1 MGNLR
6 WKAAAVPRLFRAIN
20 LKLAIC
26 LINGWVGDEVTSRC
40 SHNLGPWD
48 ILDSIQLFQ
57 SIAKLSYE
65 VDELILKTMIKE
77 VLYFRNLFFFYK
89 LISKQ
94 YNVWNHTCKNGGC
107 GNWSIHME
115 FSFQTALCQES
126 YCSCKLYK
134 YSTIFVI
141 WNRVPIYKS
150 CHFQHLNEDISLPC
164 F

>member
-6 WKAAAVPRLFRAIN
+6 WKAITVPHLFRAII

-26 LINGWVGDEVTSRC
+26 LINGWVGDKVTSRC

-57 SIAKLSYE
+57 SISKLSYW
-65 VDELILKTMIKE
+65 VHELILKTMIKE
-77 VLYFRNLFFFYK
+77 VSYFRNLFFFYK
-89 LISKQ
+89 LINKQ

-115 FSFQTALCQES
+115 SYFQTALCQES
-126 YCSCKLYK
+126 YYSCKLYK

-141 WNRVPIYKS
+141 WNKVPIYKL
-150 CHFQHLNEDISLPC
+150 CHFQHLNKDVSFPC